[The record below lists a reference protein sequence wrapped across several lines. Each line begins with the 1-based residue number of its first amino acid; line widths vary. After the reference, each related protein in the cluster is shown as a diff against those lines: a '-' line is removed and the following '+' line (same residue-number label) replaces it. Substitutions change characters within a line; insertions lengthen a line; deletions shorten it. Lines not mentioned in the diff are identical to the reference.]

1 MKDFY
6 AILNVPRT
14 ASADEIQAAYRDLA
28 KVLHPDVN
36 NRGAGLMRDVNEAY
50 ATLRDPAKRKRYD
63 IESKVRQFVPP
74 VSAQARESFQPG
86 GAVDLVKLASA
97 FISPDL
103 RAHVMPTLIA
113 HLDGSGHHAGSG
125 HGGAGASGD
134 WPSEASEET
143 EGACFVR
150 PTRCSSSP
158 RCPFCWL
165 PSLSRRVCILAGP
178 CSCGPLGGR

>member
-74 VSAQARESFQPG
+74 VSAQRANRSSRAARW
-86 GAVDLVKLASA
+86 
-97 FISPDL
+97 
-103 RAHVMPTLIA
+103 T
-113 HLDGSGHHAGSG
+113 
-125 HGGAGASGD
+125 
-134 WPSEASEET
+134 W
-143 EGACFVR
+143 
-150 PTRCSSSP
+150 SSSQG
-158 RCPFCWL
+158 L
-165 PSLSRRVCILAGP
+165 SSRRISGRM
-178 CSCGPLGGR
+178 SCPRYRAS

>member
-28 KVLHPDVN
+28 KVLHPDIN

-63 IESKVRQFVPP
+63 IESKVREFVPP

-103 RAHVMPTLIA
+103 QAHVMPTLSRI
-113 HLDGSGHHAGSG
+113 LTDRGIT
-125 HGGAGASGD
+125 
-134 WPSEASEET
+134 PEAATVEQVLQAT
-143 EGACFVR
+143 GLLK
-150 PTRCSSSP
+150 PQKK
-158 RCPFCWL
+158 
-165 PSLSRRVCILAGP
+165 RRVRA
-178 CSCGPLGGR
+178 S

>member
-28 KVLHPDVN
+28 KVLHPDIN

-74 VSAQARESFQPG
+74 VSAQAQSFQPG

-103 RAHVMPTLIA
+103 QAHVMPTLSRILTDRGITPEA
-113 HLDGSGHHAGSG
+113 ATVEQVLQATGLLKPQKKRRAR
-125 HGGAGASGD
+125 AS
-134 WPSEASEET
+134 
-143 EGACFVR
+143 
-150 PTRCSSSP
+150 
-158 RCPFCWL
+158 
-165 PSLSRRVCILAGP
+165 
-178 CSCGPLGGR
+178 